1 MIGHD
6 FDFGDKGI
14 KPFPTLFRTLT
25 LINIKA
31 GLVNLPQARVAVAL
45 VKIISMEK
53 FIIILAALFT
63 GIMASGQVKE
73 GKIIYE
79 RTQQLQIQ
87 LAGQDQAM
95 QSMIPKERK
104 DRFEWIFGNNQS
116 VWKAV
121 EELDSDGG
129 NMSFSSGG
137 AEIRMIMP
145 GSNDILYTDYGR
157 QLKVDQRELM
167 TKTFV
172 VADSIRR
179 MNWKLGS
186 ETKSILGYTCRK
198 ATAQKT
204 QQSFRINMNNG
215 EMERKE
221 ITDTLNIIAWF
232 TDGIG
237 LSGGPDSYAGQLPGT
252 ILEIEVNNGRT
263 HFLAIEFDP
272 KADMKQLKEPKG
284 KKITPEEF
292 KAEREKMMQEMQ
304 KNNGGMMNIRSGG

>member
-1 MIGHD
+1 
-6 FDFGDKGI
+6 
-14 KPFPTLFRTLT
+14 
-25 LINIKA
+25 
-31 GLVNLPQARVAVAL
+31 LVNLRQALATVAL
-45 VKIISMEK
+45 VKINNMEK
-53 FIIILAALFT
+53 FIIILAAVFT
-63 GIMASGQVKE
+63 SIMATAQVKE

-79 RTQQLQIQ
+79 KTQQLQIQ

-104 DRFEWIFGNNQS
+104 DRFEWIFGNSQS

-121 EELDSDGG
+121 EEVDSDGG

-145 GSNDILYTDYGR
+145 GSNDIIFTDFVK
-157 QLKVDQRELM
+157 QQKVEQRELM

-179 MNWKLGS
+179 MNWKLGEES
-186 ETKSILGYTCRK
+186 KTILGYTCRK
-198 ATAQKT
+198 AIARKT
-204 QQSFRINMNNG
+204 QQSFRVTMDNG
-215 EMERKE
+215 NMERKE
-221 ITDTLNIIAWF
+221 VTDTLNIVAWF

-237 LSGGPDSYAGQLPGT
+237 LSGGPESYAGQLPGT

-272 KADMKQLKEPKG
+272 KGDMKQIKEPKG

-292 KAEREKMMQEMQ
+292 KVEREKMMQEMQ
-304 KNNGGMMNIRSGG
+304 KNNGGTFNIKSGG

>member
-1 MIGHD
+1 
-6 FDFGDKGI
+6 
-14 KPFPTLFRTLT
+14 
-25 LINIKA
+25 
-31 GLVNLPQARVAVAL
+31 LVNLRQALAAVAL
-45 VKIISMEK
+45 MKINNMEK
-53 FIIILAALFT
+53 FIIILAAVFT
-63 GIMASGQVKE
+63 SIMATAQVKE

-87 LAGQDQAM
+87 LSGQDQAM

-104 DRFEWIFGNNQS
+104 DRFEWIFGNSQS
-116 VWKAV
+116 VWKAA
-121 EELDSDGG
+121 EEVDSDGG

-145 GSNDILYTDYGR
+145 GSNDIIFTDFVK
-157 QLKVDQRELM
+157 QQKVEQRELM

-179 MNWKLGS
+179 MNWKLGEES
-186 ETKSILGYTCRK
+186 KTILGYTCRK
-198 ATAQKT
+198 AIARKT
-204 QQSFRINMNNG
+204 QQSFRVTMDNG
-215 EMERKE
+215 NMERKE
-221 ITDTLNIIAWF
+221 VTDTLNIVAWF

-237 LSGGPDSYAGQLPGT
+237 LSGGPESYAGQLPGT

-272 KADMKQLKEPKG
+272 KGDMKQIKEPKG

-292 KAEREKMMQEMQ
+292 KVEREKMMQEMQ
-304 KNNGGMMNIRSGG
+304 KNNGGTFNIKSGG

>member
-1 MIGHD
+1 M
-6 FDFGDKGI
+6 
-14 KPFPTLFRTLT
+14 
-25 LINIKA
+25 
-31 GLVNLPQARVAVAL
+31 VNLRQAIAAVAL
-45 VKIISMEK
+45 VKINNMEK
-53 FIIILAALFT
+53 FIILLAAVFT
-63 GIMASGQVKE
+63 SIMANAQVKE

-104 DRFEWIFGNNQS
+104 DRFEWIFGNSQS

-121 EELDSDGG
+121 EEVDSDGG

-145 GSNDILYTDYGR
+145 GSNDIIFTDFVK
-157 QLKVDQRELM
+157 QQKVEQRELM

-179 MNWKLGS
+179 MNWKLGEES
-186 ETKSILGYTCRK
+186 KTILGYTCKK
-198 ATAQKT
+198 AIAQKT
-204 QQSFRINMNNG
+204 QQSFRVTMDNG
-215 EMERKE
+215 NMERKE
-221 ITDTLNIIAWF
+221 VTDTLNIVAWF

-237 LSGGPDSYAGQLPGT
+237 QSGGPESYAGQLPGT

-263 HFLAIEFDP
+263 HFMAIEFDP
-272 KADMKQLKEPKG
+272 KGDLKQIKEPKG

-292 KAEREKMMQEMQ
+292 KVEREKMMQEMQ
-304 KNNGGMMNIRSGG
+304 KNNGGNFNIKSGG

>member
-1 MIGHD
+1 
-6 FDFGDKGI
+6 
-14 KPFPTLFRTLT
+14 
-25 LINIKA
+25 
-31 GLVNLPQARVAVAL
+31 LVNLRQAFAAVAL
-45 VKIISMEK
+45 VKINNMEK
-53 FIIILAALFT
+53 FIIILAAVFT
-63 GIMASGQVKE
+63 SIMASAQVKE

-87 LAGQDQAM
+87 LSGQDQAM

-104 DRFEWIFGNNQS
+104 DRFEWIFGNSQS

-121 EELDSDGG
+121 EEVDSDGG

-145 GSNDILYTDYGR
+145 GSNDIIFTDFVK
-157 QLKVDQRELM
+157 QQKVEQRELM

-179 MNWKLGS
+179 MNWKLGEES
-186 ETKSILGYTCRK
+186 KTILGYTCRK
-198 ATAQKT
+198 AIAQKT
-204 QQSFRINMNNG
+204 QQSFRVTMDNG
-215 EMERKE
+215 NMERKE
-221 ITDTLNIIAWF
+221 VTDTLNIVAWF

-237 LSGGPDSYAGQLPGT
+237 LSGGPESYAGQLPGT

-272 KADMKQLKEPKG
+272 KGDMKQIKEPKG

-292 KAEREKMMQEMQ
+292 KVEREKMMQEMQ
-304 KNNGGMMNIRSGG
+304 KNNGGTFNIKSGG

>member
-1 MIGHD
+1 
-6 FDFGDKGI
+6 
-14 KPFPTLFRTLT
+14 
-25 LINIKA
+25 
-31 GLVNLPQARVAVAL
+31 
-45 VKIISMEK
+45 MEK
-53 FIIILAALFT
+53 YIIILAALFT
-63 GIMASGQVKE
+63 GIMASAQVKE
-73 GKIIYE
+73 GKIIFE
-79 RTQQLQIQ
+79 KTQQLQIQ

-121 EELDSDGG
+121 EEVDSDGG

-145 GSNDILYTDYGR
+145 GSNDIIFTDFVK
-157 QLKVDQRELM
+157 QQKVEQRELM

-186 ETKSILGYTCRK
+186 ETKTILGYTCRK
-198 ATAQKT
+198 AIAQKT
-204 QQSFRINMNNG
+204 QQSFRVNMNNG
-215 EMERKE
+215 NMERKE

-252 ILEIEVNNGRT
+252 ILEIDVNNGRT
-263 HFLAIEFDP
+263 HFMAIEFDP
-272 KADMKQLKEPKG
+272 KADMKQIKEPKG
-284 KKITPEEF
+284 KKLTPEEF
-292 KAEREKMMQEMQ
+292 KVEREKMMQEMQ
-304 KNNGGMMNIRSGG
+304 KNNGGTVNIRTGG